1 MEAAGLLLDS
11 SLLFHYCI
19 YFTRFLLPILSVWIL
34 FRCIR
39 SILRERCE
47 PEIWAYLDHPTGS
60 SFPVGHW
67 ECIVG
72 RSRAC
77 DIVINSPTISR
88 NHAALIR
95 SGSGRWSIYDLGSK
109 GGIYVNGGLVG
120 DDGAALEDGDIMDLA
135 DVKLR
140 FRALDN
146 DQLSALSSR
155 RTAPGRYV
163 HPGATFLILTLF
175 QILLLL
181 QHVATADS
189 ALIRPI
195 AMAFLSLIVAMWC
208 YYLMMRSIRRTGFE
222 IETLAFFL
230 CSLGVSVAATSIPE
244 EMIKQ
249 IVLMLVGILC
259 FFMLGW
265 WLRSLSRTKAMR
277 TPIAVISLAL
287 LAANLVLSEAVFGAK
302 NWLTIGGFSL
312 QPSEFV
318 KIAYV
323 YVGAAT
329 LDRLFRNRNLFGFI
343 AFSAVCV
350 GALALMG
357 DFGTALV
364 FFTTFLVISYLR
376 SGNLATAFLA
386 VAAAA
391 LACLLV
397 LSVKPTVAQR
407 FTTWGH
413 IWEDVNGTGFQQTRA
428 LAAAASGGLFGLG
441 AGNGF
446 LHTIFAANTDLVFCM
461 LCEEYGLI
469 VAICAVLSVVVMAF
483 FTVRTA
489 AQGRSSFYVIAACA
503 AATMMTVQL
512 ALNVFGAVDILPFTG
527 VTFPFVSVGGSS
539 LISCWA
545 LLAFIK
551 ASDTRLNA
559 SFVVKTAGGRRVRD
573 RYDEEDYEDDY
584 DGDYEDD
591 DYEDDDYDTYSP
603 E

>member
-11 SLLFHYCI
+11 SLLFNYCI
-19 YFTRFLLPILSVWIL
+19 YFTRFLLPILAVWIL
-34 FRCIR
+34 LRCVR
-39 SILRERCE
+39 SMLRERCE
-47 PEIWAYLDHPTGS
+47 PEIWAYLDHPLGS

-72 RSRAC
+72 RSRSC

-95 SGSGRWSIYDLGSK
+95 SESGRWSIYDLGSK

-120 DDGAALEDGDIMDLA
+120 DGGAALQNGDIIDLA

-140 FRALDN
+140 FRVLDN

-163 HPGATFLILTLF
+163 HPSVTFLIVTLF
-175 QILLLL
+175 QILLML
-181 QHVATADS
+181 QHIVTAD
-189 ALIRPI
+189 AEYTRPI
-195 AMAFLSLIVAMWC
+195 GMTFLALMIAMWC
-208 YYLMMRSIRRTGFE
+208 YYLIMRSIRRTGFE

-230 CSLGVSVAATSIPE
+230 CSLGVSVAATSVPD
-244 EMIKQ
+244 EMVKQ
-249 IVLMLVGILC
+249 IVLMLVGIL
-259 FFMLGW
+259 FFFLLGW

-277 TPIAVISLAL
+277 TPVAVISLIL

-302 NWLTIGGFSL
+302 NWLTIAGFSL

-318 KIAYV
+318 KIAYI

-357 DFGTALV
+357 DFGTALI
-364 FFTTFLVISYLR
+364 FFMTFLVISYLR

-397 LSVKPTVAQR
+397 LSVRPTVAQR

-413 IWEDVNGTGFQQTRA
+413 VWEDVNGAGFQQTRA

-446 LHTIFAANTDLVFCM
+446 LQTVFAANTDLVFCL

-469 VAICAVLSVVVMAF
+469 VAICAVLAVVVMAF

-559 SFVVKTAGGRRVRD
+559 SFVVKTAGGRRIRSR
-573 RYDEEDYEDDY
+573 RY
-584 DGDYEDD
+584 DD
-591 DYEDDDYDTYSP
+591 DYEEDEEEYDDDDYDASSA

>member
-11 SLLFHYCI
+11 SLLFNYCI
-19 YFTRFLLPILSVWIL
+19 YFTRFLLPILAVWIL
-34 FRCIR
+34 LRCVR
-39 SILRERCE
+39 SMLRERCE
-47 PEIWAYLDHPTGS
+47 PEIWAYLDHPLGS

-72 RSRAC
+72 RSRSC
-77 DIVINSPTISR
+77 NIVINSPTISR

-95 SGSGRWSIYDLGSK
+95 SESGRWSIYDLGSK

-120 DDGAALEDGDIMDLA
+120 DGGAALQNGDIIDLA

-140 FRALDN
+140 FRVLDN

-163 HPGATFLILTLF
+163 HPSVTFLIVTLF
-175 QILLLL
+175 QILLML
-181 QHVATADS
+181 QHIVTAD
-189 ALIRPI
+189 AEYTRPI
-195 AMAFLSLIVAMWC
+195 GMTFLALMIAMWC
-208 YYLMMRSIRRTGFE
+208 YYLIMRSIRRTGFE

-230 CSLGVSVAATSIPE
+230 CSLGVSVAATSVPD
-244 EMIKQ
+244 EMVKQ
-249 IVLMLVGILC
+249 IVLMLVGIL
-259 FFMLGW
+259 FFFLLGW

-277 TPIAVISLAL
+277 TPVAVISLIL

-302 NWLTIGGFSL
+302 NWLTIAGFSL

-318 KIAYV
+318 KIAYI

-357 DFGTALV
+357 DFGTALI
-364 FFTTFLVISYLR
+364 FFMTFLVISYLR

-397 LSVKPTVAQR
+397 LSVRPTVAQR

-413 IWEDVNGTGFQQTRA
+413 VWEDVNGAGFQQTRA

-446 LHTIFAANTDLVFCM
+446 LQTVFAANTDLVFCL

-469 VAICAVLSVVVMAF
+469 VAICAVLAVVVMAF

-559 SFVVKTAGGRRVRD
+559 SFVVKTAGGRRIRSR
-573 RYDEEDYEDDY
+573 RY
-584 DGDYEDD
+584 DD
-591 DYEDDDYDTYSP
+591 DYEEDEEEYDDDDYDASSA